1 MAYFYRF
8 PDWGNIDFVIYFR
21 ITVTSWGPYYKQFP
35 GASQGALV
43 VKICRPM
50 QDSQEMQ
57 ILRVD
62 PRVQEIP
69 GGGNGTLFQYSCLEN
84 STGREAWQTTVH
96 GVTKSRT

>member
-50 QDSQEMQ
+50 QDSQETQ

-62 PRVQEIP
+62 PWVQEIP
-69 GGGNGTLFQYSCLEN
+69 WRGKWHPIPVFLPGKFHGQGSMANYSPWGHKE
-84 STGREAWQTTVH
+84 
-96 GVTKSRT
+96 